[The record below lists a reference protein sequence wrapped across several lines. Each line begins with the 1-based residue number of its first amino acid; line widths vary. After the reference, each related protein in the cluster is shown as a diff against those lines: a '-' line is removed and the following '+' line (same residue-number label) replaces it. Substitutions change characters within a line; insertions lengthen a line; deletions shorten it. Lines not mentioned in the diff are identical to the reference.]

1 VVTVDV
7 EYAIAS
13 NIGGGGIGDIA
24 YHEAKALERDGHL
37 QRAYGTVNS
46 SDLQAFDNPLY
57 GYLLEKAVV
66 PFQPFGRP
74 SYGYAIKN
82 KLFDRYVARHLDD
95 PDVFVGWASQ
105 CYESL
110 QTANRS
116 GATTFVV
123 RASSHALIQKNL
135 VESEYRKYG
144 IDAPIC
150 HPWHTYMDIAEYEEA
165 DYILIPSDFVEES
178 FLNMGFERD
187 QLVKIPFGVDTDVFQ
202 PADPPDTFRAI
213 FVGQVSL
220 RKGVQYLLPAW
231 AELDIDAELL
241 VVGPV
246 KSNAEFL
253 KERYADNDSIRFLG
267 RRSDVPELMQSS
279 SVFLFPSIE
288 EGSALVT
295 YEAMAAGIPQI
306 VTFNS
311 GSWITD
317 GDEGYVIPSRDTEP
331 IKERVRDLYNDRET
345 AEAMGECARETA
357 KEYSWE
363 RHKREF
369 VEACGNL

>member
-1 VVTVDV
+1 MVDI

-13 NIGGGGIGDIA
+13 DIGGGGIGNIA
-24 YHEAKALERDGHL
+24 YQDAKALERAGHL
-37 QRAYGTVNS
+37 QQAYGTLNS
-46 SDLQAFDNPLY
+46 SDLQTFDRPIY

-66 PFQPFGRP
+66 PFQPFARP

-82 KLFDRYVARHLDD
+82 KLFDRYVARHVDD

-110 QTANRS
+110 QTANRT

-123 RASSHALIQKNL
+123 RASSHAVAQKRL
-135 VESEYRKYG
+135 VEAEYRKHG
-144 IDAPIC
+144 IDKSIG

-165 DYILIPSDFVEES
+165 DYVLIPSDFVEQS
-178 FLNMGFERD
+178 FLNMGFDQD
-187 QLVKIPFGVDTDVFQ
+187 QLVKIPFGVDTDTFQ

-231 AELDIDAELL
+231 NDLDIDAELL

-246 KSNAEFL
+246 KPEAEFL
-253 KERYADNDSIRFLG
+253 KRRYSDDDSIQFLG
-267 RRSDVPELMQSS
+267 RRQDVPKLMQSS
-279 SVFLFPSIE
+279 SAFLFPSIE

-295 YEAMAAGIPQI
+295 YEAMAAGIPQV

-317 GDEGYVIPSRDTEP
+317 GGEGYVIPPCDTEA
-331 IKERVRDLYNDRET
+331 IKDCVRRLYTNRGLVEAMGNRARET
-345 AEAMGECARETA
+345 AEEFT
-357 KEYSWE
+357 WE
-363 RHKREF
+363 RHGREF
-369 VEACGNL
+369 IEACLEV